1 MYNQSFLRQ
10 STVEEGSAQKVK
22 DARNFLID
30 VEIKLHYIRNRQL
43 LLKTDIYLRQE
54 VLRSVVSVCW
64 FVRLLVNSFV
74 NIQLS
79 AVLSGGRRSTITQ
92 HGSGAAGA
100 RERCSLTVH
109 TNISGEACTLF
120 TLWAAHTTGTR
131 RRNMFAKLRYRPMSG
146 GVIFYSLHRV
156 HGSRATASTVT
167 DRQLFT

>member
-1 MYNQSFLRQ
+1 
-10 STVEEGSAQKVK
+10 VEEGSAQKVK

-100 RERCSLTVH
+100 RERCSHKYIRGSVHTVH
-109 TNISGEACTLF
+109 TLGSAHDGH
-120 TLWAAHTTGTR
+120 AA
-131 RRNMFAKLRYRPMSG
+131 AKH
-146 GVIFYSLHRV
+146 VCEI
-156 HGSRATASTVT
+156 AI
-167 DRQLFT
+167 